1 VARKCKQDAD
11 QLGLLE
17 ARVATAPCVPAIR
30 EKVKAWRE
38 EGYKGVTATTSILL
52 NYWFS
57 TDHRLPSGRK
67 FVYHYFQ
74 REAIETL
81 IYLFEVAKVKRHKSL
96 VETFARRGDLHLLQY
111 DDFARYCVK
120 MATGSGKTKVMSLAI
135 AWQFFNAVAEARD
148 DFAKTFLVIAPNVIV
163 FERLRTDFEGGRI
176 FRTDPVVP
184 PELEIFWRDLQ
195 CYMRGE
201 GERASSLGALYL
213 TNVQQFYERQNS
225 AADEPEELIGVMG
238 RKPPA
243 QTSMIEDFDKRII
256 DRGGCVALLNDEAHH
271 THDEES
277 EWNKIIRG
285 LHAAGSTGVAAQF
298 DFTAT
303 PRHSKGQLFS
313 WTVFDYPLKQAIID
327 NVVKRPL
334 KGIAQGITEQ
344 RSDVASTRYQAYL
357 AAGVERWKE
366 YRDQLAP
373 FSKRP
378 VLFVMMNDTAEADDV
393 GDWLRKKYPSE
404 FGGEKLLIIH
414 TDKSGEVSKKD
425 LDIARK
431 ASREVDD
438 EKSPINCIVSVMML
452 REGWDVQ
459 SVTVIVGLRPYTSR
473 ANILPEQTVGRGLR
487 LMFRGATGYI
497 ERVDVIGNKTFI
509 EFVEQLERE
518 EDIQLETFKIGE
530 KVSIITIAPDPKKK
544 DKDIAIPVLS
554 PILTRKKSLAEEIA
568 GLNVQDFNCPVLPRK
583 QDDVVAKSFRYEGY
597 DIITL
602 QKLVEREYSIP
613 EPQTAEEVI
622 GYYARRIAQD
632 VKLPSQFAA
641 LAPKVREFLE
651 TKAFGEQVALDEPT
665 MLKAISSNVA
675 QYVTVKTFVEALRK
689 LVISELEPQLLHAG
703 RLLSETPPFPWSRAT
718 MEAAKSI
725 FNLVPCDNEY
735 EKEFA
740 RFLQKADDV
749 QRFAKL
755 PGQFGFAIEYTDSV
769 GNLRYY
775 EPDFVVLTSDG
786 MHYIVETKGLEDTN
800 VANKD
805 RAAQLWCEN
814 TTKLAGEPWA
824 YVKVLQT
831 AYKQLQPTRF
841 EDLFVLE
848 QKKLLKQL
856 DA

>member
-1 VARKCKQDAD
+1 MAAKRKRNAD
-11 QLGLLE
+11 QPDLLD
-17 ARVATAPCVPAIR
+17 ARVATAPCVPGIR
-30 EKVKAWRE
+30 AKVKAWRE
-38 EGYKGVTATTSILL
+38 GGCKGVSDTTGILL

-57 TDHRLPSGRK
+57 TDHKLPDGRR
-67 FVYHYFQ
+67 FRYHPFQ
-74 REAIETL
+74 REAMETL
-81 IYLFEVAKVKRHKSL
+81 IYLYEVAKVRRHKSL
-96 VETFARRGDLHLLQY
+96 VETYATQSKLRLLQY
-111 DDFARYCVK
+111 DDFARYAVK
-120 MATGSGKTKVMSLAI
+120 MATGSGKTKVMSLVI
-135 AWQFFNAVAEARD
+135 AWQFLNAVAEARD
-148 DFAKTFLVIAPNVIV
+148 DFAKTFLLIAPNVIV

-176 FRTDPVVP
+176 FRGDPIIP
-184 PELEIFWRDLQ
+184 PELQIYWNDFQ
-195 CYMRGE
+195 FYMRGE

-213 TNVQQFYERQNS
+213 TNVQQFYEGPKNNG
-225 AADEPEELIGVMG
+225 DEPEEMTAVLGP
-238 RKPPA
+238 KPPA
-243 QTSMIEDFDKRII
+243 QTLTIEDFDKRIV
-256 DRGGCVALLNDEAHH
+256 DRGSPVVVINDEAHH
-271 THDEES
+271 THDEDS
-277 EWNKIIRG
+277 EWNKIVRG
-285 LHAAGSTGVAAQF
+285 LHATVPGGVSGQF

-334 KGIAQGITEQ
+334 KGIAQGINEA
-344 RSDVASTRYQAYL
+344 RSDVASTRYEAYL

-366 YRDQLAP
+366 YREQLTP
-373 FSKRP
+373 LNKKP
-378 VLFVMMNDTAEADDV
+378 VLFVMMNDTAQADDV
-393 GDWLRKKYPSE
+393 GDWLRKKYPLE

-414 TDKSGEVSKKD
+414 TDKSGEVSKKQ
-425 LDIARK
+425 LDEARK
-431 ASREVDD
+431 VSREIDD
-438 EKSPINCIVSVMML
+438 EKSPVNCIVSVLML

-459 SVTVIVGLRPYTSR
+459 SVTVIVGLRPYSSK

-487 LMFRGATGYI
+487 LMFRGQAGYT

-518 EDIQLETFKIGE
+518 EDIQLETFNLKE
-530 KVSIITIAPDPKKK
+530 KVSIITIAPDPKKA

-554 PILTRKKSLAEEIA
+554 PILTRKKSLAEEIGELDVKA
-568 GLNVQDFNCPVLPRK
+568 FDCPVLPRK
-583 QDDVVAKSFRYEGY
+583 QEELEAKTFQYTGY

-602 QKLVEREYSIP
+602 QKLVEREYRIP

-651 TKAFGEQVALDEPT
+651 TKAFGAPVQLNEPA
-665 MLKAISSNVA
+665 MIKAISSNVA
-675 QYVTVKTFVEALRK
+675 QYVTLKTFVEALRK

-703 RLLSETPPFPWSRAT
+703 RPLSETAPFPWSRAT
-718 MEAAKSI
+718 LAADKSI
-725 FNLVPCDNEY
+725 FNLVPCENEY

-755 PGQFGFAIEYTDSV
+755 PEQFGFTIEYTDNM
-769 GNLRYY
+769 GNLRFY
-775 EPDFVVLTSDG
+775 EPDFVALTKDG
-786 MHYIVETKGLEDTN
+786 THYIAETKGLEDVN

-814 TTKLAGEPWA
+814 TTKLTDKPWA

-841 EDLFVLE
+841 EDLLVLD
-848 QKKLLKQL
+848 QKKLV
-856 DA
+856 

>member
-1 VARKCKQDAD
+1 MARKRKQNSD
-11 QLGLLE
+11 QPDLLD

-30 EKVKAWRE
+30 EKVKTWRE
-38 EGYKGVTATTSILL
+38 GGCKGVSDTTRILV
-52 NYWFS
+52 NYWFHN
-57 TDHRLPSGRK
+57 DHKLPDGRRFK
-67 FVYHYFQ
+67 YLPFQ

-81 IYLFEVAKVKRHKSL
+81 IYLYEVAKVRRHKSL
-96 VETFARRGDLHLLQY
+96 VETFATRSDLRLLQY
-111 DDFARYCVK
+111 DDFAHYAVK
-120 MATGSGKTKVMSLAI
+120 MATGSGKTKVMSLVI

-148 DFAKTFLVIAPNVIV
+148 DFAKTFLLIAPNVIV

-176 FRTDPVVP
+176 FRGDPVVP
-184 PELEIFWRDLQ
+184 PELQIYWNDFQ
-195 CYMRGE
+195 FYMRGE
-201 GERASSLGALYL
+201 SERASSLGALYL
-213 TNVQQFYERQNS
+213 TNVQQFYERQSNGNN
-225 AADEPEELIGVMG
+225 EPAELTAVLGP
-238 RKPPA
+238 KPPA
-243 QTSMIEDFDKRII
+243 QTSTIEDFDQRII
-256 DRGGCVALLNDEAHH
+256 DRGGPIAVINDEAHH

-277 EWNKIIRG
+277 EWNKIVRG
-285 LHAAGSTGVAAQF
+285 LHAAVPGGLAGQF

-303 PRHSKGQLFS
+303 PRHSKGQLFT

-334 KGIAQGITEQ
+334 KGIAQGIAEA
-344 RSDVASTRYQAYL
+344 RSDVASTRYEAYL

-366 YRDQLAP
+366 YREQLTP
-373 FSKRP
+373 LNKKP
-378 VLFVMMNDTAEADDV
+378 VLFVMMNDTAQADDV
-393 GDWLRKKYPSE
+393 GDWLQKKYPSE
-404 FGGEKLLIIH
+404 FGGEKLLVIH

-425 LDIARK
+425 LDVARK

-438 EKSPINCIVSVMML
+438 ERSPINCIVSVMML

-459 SVTVIVGLRPYTSR
+459 SVTVIVGLRPYTAK

-487 LMFRGATGYI
+487 LMFRGQTGYI

-509 EFVEQLERE
+509 DFVEQLERE
-518 EDIQLETFKIGE
+518 EDIQLETFNLKE
-530 KVSIITIAPDPKKK
+530 KVSIITIAPDPKKQ
-544 DKDIAIPVLS
+544 DKDITIPVLS
-554 PILTRKKSLAEEIA
+554 PILTRKKSLAEEISELDVKA
-568 GLNVQDFNCPVLPRK
+568 FDCPVLPRK
-583 QDDVVAKSFRYEGY
+583 QDDAVAKTFHYEGY

-602 QKLVEREYSIP
+602 QKLIERDYSIP

-632 VKLPSQFAA
+632 VKLPSQFSA

-651 TKAFGEQVALDEPT
+651 TKAFGAPVELNEPAT
-665 MLKAISSNVA
+665 IKAISSNVA

-703 RLLSETPPFPWSRAT
+703 RPLSETPPFPWSRAT
-718 MEAAKSI
+718 LAADRSI

-749 QRFAKL
+749 KRFAKL
-755 PGQFGFAIEYTDSV
+755 PEQFGFAIEYTDNM
-769 GNLRYY
+769 GNLRFY
-775 EPDFVVLTSDG
+775 EPDFVVVAKDG
-786 MHYIVETKGLEDTN
+786 THYIAETKGLEDVN

-814 TTKLAGEPWA
+814 TTGLTGKTWA

-831 AYKQLQPTRF
+831 AYKQLQPTQF
-841 EDLFVLE
+841 EDLLVLKP
-848 QKKLLKQL
+848 KKLL
-856 DA
+856 